1 MGKLTIVWVSIVVGA
16 ITAWSLA
23 GSLGALN
30 LTAVTPASVGTV
42 LTSLIF
48 VALLIERAVEVFV
61 SPITADDKQNLVGE
75 QNKVRTAIDDLKALL
90 APQPTVANPSPP
102 QPEAAQAEAYT
113 TRIGDL
119 QKIDQTLT
127 IRINALDKQTQKLA
141 LSFSVPISFVVALA
155 GARALGPFLIDSTGG
170 KVTQLS
176 NNQSAIFAAADVV
189 LTAGLLAG
197 GADGIHKILDR
208 FIKLAAG
215 KDVQSS
221 S

>member
-1 MGKLTIVWVSIVVGA
+1 MGKLTIVWLSIVVGA

-30 LTAVTPASVGTV
+30 LTTVTPASVGTV

-61 SPITADDKQNLVGE
+61 SPITSDEKQNLVGE
-75 QNKVRTAIDDLKALL
+75 QNKARKAIEDINAALHPVPTIANQTPAVLPPEQVGPFETRLKAL
-90 APQPTVANPSPP
+90 
-102 QPEAAQAEAYT
+102 
-113 TRIGDL
+113 
-119 QKIDQTLT
+119 IDIDASLSA
-127 IRINALDKQTQKLA
+127 RINALDKQTQKLA

-155 GARALGPFLIDSTGG
+155 GARALGPFLVDSAANKTANLSG
-170 KVTQLS
+170 TQT
-176 NNQSAIFAAADVV
+176 AIFAAADVV

-208 FIKLAAG
+208 FLKLAAG